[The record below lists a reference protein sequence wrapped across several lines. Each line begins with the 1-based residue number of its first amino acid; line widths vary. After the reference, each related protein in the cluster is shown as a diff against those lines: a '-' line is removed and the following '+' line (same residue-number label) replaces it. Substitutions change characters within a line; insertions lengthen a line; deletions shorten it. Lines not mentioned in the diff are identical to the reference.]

1 MKKKMFVDG
10 SKDLASQEN
19 AIRNK
24 EADGYEMTEMGKDAK
39 PDNWVELKRL
49 PIGQVPKRLKLHA
62 GTRATD
68 ASAFWAGKIFVSG
81 TERAAF
87 ATRV

>member
-1 MKKKMFVDG
+1 MKKKLLVDG

-24 EADGYEMTEMGKDAK
+24 EADGYEMTDMGKDAK

-49 PIGQVPKRLKLHA
+49 PVGQVPKRLKLHA
-62 GTRATD
+62 GPPGSGHA
-68 ASAFWAGKIFVSG
+68 AFWKGRIFISGKEDES
-81 TERAAF
+81 F
-87 ATRV
+87 ATRA